1 MRSACFVLAACLLLV
16 VSQAMAQSQ
25 PTITSPEE
33 GATLGPNYDVIG
45 SMPSRALVVVMTD
58 VLDCDTNEVIGSVPG
73 IRHWTRDDGSF
84 HFRVASPR
92 ISIGEKDTDV
102 SYRVRVFEVSPGQQ
116 GPEQVVSAQCV
127 SPTLAQA
134 MSIVPVSMTENGGAK
149 PTITAPQE
157 GAELGPNYEVI
168 GSMPERAFV
177 VVMTDVVDTETGEV
191 VRTVPG
197 IRHWTRAD
205 GSFHFRV
212 ASPRVAIGDQER
224 ELSYR
229 VRVFEAGPQDRGP
242 ETIVNASMAQ

>member
-92 ISIGEKDTDV
+92 ISIGEKEQKV
-102 SYRVRVFEVSPGQQ
+102 KFRVRVFQATPEGN
-116 GPEQVVSAQCV
+116 GPEAVIHC
-127 SPTLAQA
+127 
-134 MSIVPVSMTENGGAK
+134 
-149 PTITAPQE
+149 TAT
-157 GAELGPNYEVI
+157 Y
-168 GSMPERAFV
+168 
-177 VVMTDVVDTETGEV
+177 
-191 VRTVPG
+191 
-197 IRHWTRAD
+197 
-205 GSFHFRV
+205 
-212 ASPRVAIGDQER
+212 
-224 ELSYR
+224 
-229 VRVFEAGPQDRGP
+229 
-242 ETIVNASMAQ
+242 